1 MYRVDRSCISVV
13 SHPGDFAELRFV
25 EVCIC
30 YDHRNRRI
38 ACEFVI
44 DCLNRSTHGFHCARE
59 LCFVLAE
66 KAGYLIPGLPVV
78 DITQGV
84 DDHDRSDLQIA
95 NLNGI
100 AADARLHGSF
110 HAGDLSDRG
119 TASCPVVAVLVVRIF
134 KCRFR
139 CLISHLTIR
148 PHIRC
153 AYSEIIYIRLHH
165 ERHLRD
171 AGIEA
176 DVVFFQI
183 IHDAICR
190 TQAECTAA

>member
-1 MYRVDRSCISVV
+1 M
-13 SHPGDFAELRFV
+13 SHPCDFAELRFV
-25 EVCIC
+25 EICIC
-30 YDHRNRRI
+30 NNHRNSRI
-38 ACEFVI
+38 AGELVI
-44 DCLNRSTHGFHCARE
+44 DCFNRSAHGFHCARE
-59 LCFVLAE
+59 LRFVLAE
-66 KAGYLIPGLPVV
+66 KAGYLVPGLPVV
-78 DITQGV
+78 NITQGV
-84 DDHDRSDLQIA
+84 DDHDCSDLQIA

-110 HAGDLSDRG
+110 HAGDLTDGG
-119 TASCPVVAVLVVRIF
+119 TASRSVVAVLIIRFF

-139 CLISHLTIR
+139 CLIAHLTIR

-171 AGIEA
+171 AGVEA

-190 TQAECTAA
+190 AEAECTAA